1 MDAETKGHIFEPFF
15 TTKEGEKSLGV
26 GLAVVMS
33 IVTRHGGEIEVESAP
48 GKGTTFTLR
57 FFERP
62 GAAPS
67 SPSDTASAEPA
78 TEERSP

>member
-1 MDAETKGHIFEPFF
+1 MDAETKAHIFEPFF

-33 IVTRHGGEIEVESAP
+33 IVTRHGGEIEVDSAP
-48 GKGTTFTLR
+48 GRGTTFRLR

-62 GAAPS
+62 GPDPAAPS
-67 SPSDTASAEPA
+67 RRAPA
-78 TEERSP
+78 PPTEEKSS

>member
-1 MDAETKGHIFEPFF
+1 MDAETKAHIFEPFF

-33 IVTRHGGEIEVESAP
+33 IVTRHHGEIEVDSSP
-48 GKGTTFTLR
+48 GRGTTFRLR

-62 GAAPS
+62 GPDPAAPS
-67 SPSDTASAEPA
+67 GAGPA
-78 TEERSP
+78 PPPTEEKSS